1 MQSDLMLIHSR
12 RVGSRRG
19 NLIRKSACESS
30 QSAETQ
36 RGRGKNRFMGEST
49 VLPLHEDAK

>member
-1 MQSDLMLIHSR
+1 MLIHSR

-30 QSAETQ
+30 QSAVRH
-36 RGRGKNRFMGEST
+36 RGEE
-49 VLPLHEDAK
+49 EDTDSWEKAQFYHYMRMMND